1 MTDPE
6 SLRAFFEEIE
16 APDRSLVVLNRSSP
30 DPVRGL
36 LDSLLEGQPVS
47 IRNAE
52 VPDGDDDVVAL
63 IEDGEVLAQ
72 STLDDLLESVLLINS
87 DLYRTGA
94 IDLGEV
100 ELPDVLRGLDE
111 MPFRV
116 RGYPESNK
124 EKLLLIVIS
133 RVIER
138 IANETGGGTL
148 RASFQRLS
156 RLRDER
162 GTYEVYESVARSGV
176 DVHVYGMD
184 DAEPAEELPATVH
197 TGSSYPYRRS
207 WFVVFTPPGKSDP
220 ESGTDDWDGSDIG
233 NGSDGE
239 NGDHA
244 ALVALEDEPN
254 VWDGFWTFRP
264 ELVSRI
270 DRYIADHV

>member
-1 MTDPE
+1 MDPD

-47 IRNAE
+47 IRDAE
-52 VPDGDDDVVAL
+52 VPDGDADVVAL
-63 IEDGEVLAQ
+63 VEDGEVLAH
-72 STLDDLLESVLLINS
+72 STLDELLESVLLINS

-94 IDLGEV
+94 IGLGEV
-100 ELPDVLRGLDE
+100 DLPDVLRGLDE
-111 MPFRV
+111 VPFRV

-176 DVHVYGMD
+176 DVHVYGVD
-184 DAEPAEELPATVH
+184 DADSAETLPVTVH

-207 WFVVFTPPGKSDP
+207 WFVVFTPP
-220 ESGTDDWDGSDIG
+220 DGADAR
-233 NGSDGE
+233 NGPNGG

-264 ELVSRI
+264 ELVDRI
-270 DRYIADHV
+270 DRYIADRV